1 MRRGLAKFLNEQVFI
16 RRKFPKDECQMSFSK
31 RKPPMYSLFFKTH
44 SSVNGFQTFSFYQ
57 TRNLTLP
64 KAFPL
69 ARFLREVN
77 AWVRG

>member
-1 MRRGLAKFLNEQVFI
+1 
-16 RRKFPKDECQMSFSK
+16 MSFSK
-31 RKPPMYSLFFKTH
+31 RKPPMYSLFFKIH
-44 SSVNGFQTFSFYQ
+44 SSVKGFQTFFFYQ

-69 ARFLREVN
+69 AHFLREVN

>member
-1 MRRGLAKFLNEQVFI
+1 
-16 RRKFPKDECQMSFSK
+16 MSFSK
-31 RKPPMYSLFFKTH
+31 RKPPMYSLFFKIH
-44 SSVNGFQTFSFYQ
+44 SSVKGFQTFSFYQ

-69 ARFLREVN
+69 ARFLREVK